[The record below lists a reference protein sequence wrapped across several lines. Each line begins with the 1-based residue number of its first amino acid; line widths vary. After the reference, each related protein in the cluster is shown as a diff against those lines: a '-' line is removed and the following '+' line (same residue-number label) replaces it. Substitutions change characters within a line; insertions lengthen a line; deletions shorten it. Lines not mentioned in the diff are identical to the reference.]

1 MAAGDPRTLRARF
14 NALADL
20 RRWDDAVRVGLDWL
34 ALDPDSSDAHAHQ
47 AWAYLKCHDLNAA
60 EHHAREAISQAPNWS
75 WPPRLLAHVMAGRDQ
90 WNEALRLTL
99 ESLRCDPEDHASHTL
114 AARCLIHLGCA
125 EHALA
130 HARQAVALE
139 PEDANYRYMLQ
150 AIEYIGKSSAADLC
164 NRIHKLN
171 AALALEPTN
180 VNILRELALIYGGQL
195 GDYDQAEE
203 LLGQAVVQAPD
214 DRDVH
219 EAREKLAADRD
230 PIYALLRLP
239 EQAPNNMFASMFQPG
254 TWTLED
260 VLALLIVGFVL
271 LVFMVPAAV
280 IYLIPVRAYG
290 WLVHAEFAAHRTTL
304 PWLSYWLLRLSRQ
317 PLFARRLLWLPV
329 FGVCLGAALWFFPWP
344 LLLAGN
350 LLVSLLLSLWILR
363 RSRSKAARNRRLIAQ
378 VVTAD
383 DFDGETIVAEAIE
396 DDVIRADFA

>member
-1 MAAGDPRTLRARF
+1 MPAGDPSTLKARF

-20 RRWDDAVRVGLDWL
+20 RRWEDAVRVGLDWL
-34 ALDPDSSDAHAHQ
+34 AVDPDSSDAHAHQ
-47 AWAYLKCHDLNAA
+47 AWAYLKCHDLEAA
-60 EHHAREAISQAPNWS
+60 DHHAREAISQAPNWS
-75 WPPRLLAHVMAGRDQ
+75 WPPRLLAHVKAGRDQ
-90 WNEALRLTL
+90 WNEALHLAL

-180 VNILRELALIYGGQL
+180 VNILRELALLYGGSL

-203 LLGQAVVQAPD
+203 LLQQAVVLAPD
-214 DRDVH
+214 DADVH
-219 EAREKLAADRD
+219 EARERMAADRD
-230 PIYALLRLP
+230 PIFALLRLP
-239 EQAPNNMFASMFQPG
+239 EQAPNNLLASMFRSG
-254 TWTLED
+254 SWTLED
-260 VLALLIVGFVL
+260 VLALVIVGCVL

-280 IYLIPVRAYG
+280 ICLIPVRAYG

-304 PWLSYWLLRLSRQ
+304 AWLGDWLFRLSRL
-317 PLFARRLLWLPV
+317 PLLVRRLLWLPV
-329 FGVCLGAALWFFPWP
+329 FGICVGAALWLFPWP

-350 LLVSLLLSLWILR
+350 LLLSLLLSLWILR
-363 RSRSKAARNRRLIAQ
+363 RSRRKAASNRRLISQ

-383 DFDGETIVAEAIE
+383 DFDGETILAEAIG